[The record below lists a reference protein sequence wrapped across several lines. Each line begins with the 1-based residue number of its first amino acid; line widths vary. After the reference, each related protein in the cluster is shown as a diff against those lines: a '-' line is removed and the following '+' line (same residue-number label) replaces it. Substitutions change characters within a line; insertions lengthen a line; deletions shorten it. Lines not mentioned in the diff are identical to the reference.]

1 MYNRTFEMATPSTDM
16 STSTSTSPGFNLLLV
31 MDMLEETGK
40 ASDTIIES
48 TLLIRDM
55 VVEALNL
62 TEDIKQKVMRLQR
75 LLKLSEEQLADQ
87 AVINH
92 LR

>member
-1 MYNRTFEMATPSTDM
+1 MATPSTDM

-31 MDMLEETGK
+31 LDMLEETEK
-40 ASDTIIES
+40 VSHTIIES
-48 TLLIRDM
+48 TLLIRDL
-55 VVEALNL
+55 VVEALDL
-62 TEDIKQKVMRLQR
+62 TEDIQQKVMQLQR

>member
-1 MYNRTFEMATPSTDM
+1 
-16 STSTSTSPGFNLLLV
+16 
-31 MDMLEETGK
+31 MLEETEK
-40 ASDTIIES
+40 VSDTIIES
-48 TLLIRDM
+48 TLLIRDL

-62 TEDIKQKVMRLQR
+62 TEDIKQKVTRLQR

>member
-1 MYNRTFEMATPSTDM
+1 MATPSTDM
-16 STSTSTSPGFNLLLV
+16 NTSTSTSPGFNLLLV
-31 MDMLEETGK
+31 LDMLEETEK
-40 ASDTIIES
+40 VSDTIIES
-48 TLLIRDM
+48 TLLIRDI
-55 VVEALNL
+55 VIEALNL
-62 TEDIKQKVMRLQR
+62 TEDIKQKVMQLQR

>member
-1 MYNRTFEMATPSTDM
+1 
-16 STSTSTSPGFNLLLV
+16 
-31 MDMLEETGK
+31 MLEETEK
-40 ASDTIIES
+40 VSDTIIES
-48 TLLIRDM
+48 TLLIRDI
-55 VVEALNL
+55 VIEALNL
-62 TEDIKQKVMRLQR
+62 TEDIKQKVTRLQR

>member
-1 MYNRTFEMATPSTDM
+1 MAPPSTDM
-16 STSTSTSPGFNLLLV
+16 NTSTSTSPGFNLLLV
-31 MDMLEETGK
+31 LDMLEETEK
-40 ASDTIIES
+40 VSDTIIES
-48 TLLIRDM
+48 TLLIRDL

-62 TEDIKQKVMRLQR
+62 TEDIKQKVTRLQR

>member
-1 MYNRTFEMATPSTDM
+1 
-16 STSTSTSPGFNLLLV
+16 
-31 MDMLEETGK
+31 MLEETEK
-40 ASDTIIES
+40 VSHTIIES
-48 TLLIRDM
+48 TLLIRDL

-62 TEDIKQKVMRLQR
+62 TEDIKQKVTRLQR

>member
-1 MYNRTFEMATPSTDM
+1 
-16 STSTSTSPGFNLLLV
+16 
-31 MDMLEETGK
+31 MLEETEK
-40 ASDTIIES
+40 VSDTIIES
-48 TLLIRDM
+48 TLLIRDL

-62 TEDIKQKVMRLQR
+62 TEDIKQTVMRLQR

>member
-1 MYNRTFEMATPSTDM
+1 MATPSTDM
-16 STSTSTSPGFNLLLV
+16 STSASTSTSPGFNLLLV
-31 MDMLEETGK
+31 LDMLEETENV
-40 ASDTIIES
+40 SDTIIES
-48 TLLIRDM
+48 TLLIRDL

-62 TEDIKQKVMRLQR
+62 TEDIKQKVTRLQR

>member
-1 MYNRTFEMATPSTDM
+1 MYNCTFEMATPSTDM

-31 MDMLEETGK
+31 LDMLEETEK
-40 ASDTIIES
+40 VSHTIIES
-48 TLLIRDM
+48 TLLIRDL

-62 TEDIKQKVMRLQR
+62 TEDIKQKVTRLQR